1 MGGGASQPQGSL
13 NDSITVL
20 GGEKSEQQEYDPA
33 TMRDLTEDDVDPYFV
48 PDAARN
54 TCFFCGDKFNLLT
67 RGRVRHP
74 EAIISQSELHECLNA
89 HVDGDVTIM
98 PWFIFLFL
106 G

>member
-20 GGEKSEQQEYDPA
+20 GGDKSEQQEYDPA

-74 EAIISQSELHECLNA
+74 EPIISQSE
-89 HVDGDVTIM
+89 
-98 PWFIFLFL
+98 
-106 G
+106 